1 MRLAFYAPMKPPDH
15 PTPSGDRRMARLLL
29 TALARRGHETEI
41 ACRFVSREPTG
52 DAARQARLLVLG
64 EGLADA
70 LLRRYRK
77 RPEASRPEAWLTYH
91 LYYKAPDLIGPKVAE
106 GLGIPYLAAEV
117 SLAAKR
123 AGGPW
128 DAYHRA
134 LLRALERAA
143 AAITINPADAAG
155 LPRGLRQILLPPFL
169 ESADYSGLPRDR
181 DGLAQELGLPAEE
194 PWLLAVGMFREGD
207 KLASYRLLGKAL
219 AKLLDRPWRLLVVG
233 DGAARAAV
241 EAALLPLGKER
252 LAFLGA
258 LGSDDLKRCY
268 AACDLLVWPA
278 LREAY
283 GMALLEAQ
291 AAGLPVVAGREGGVP
306 AVVRDG
312 ESGLLCDPGDA
323 DAFAQAVAQLLADPA
338 RREAMGRAAQRR
350 IAESQD
356 IEAAAAKLDALL
368 KEVRP

>member
-29 TALARRGHETEI
+29 EALARRGHEMEI
-41 ACRFVSREPTG
+41 ACRLVSREPKG
-52 DAARQARLLVLG
+52 DPARQQRLIALG
-64 EGLADA
+64 ERLAQA

-77 RPEASRPEAWLTYH
+77 RPQAERPEAWFTYH
-91 LYYKAPDLIGPKVAE
+91 LYYKAPDLIGPQVAE
-106 GLGIPYLAAEV
+106 GLCIPYLAAEV
-117 SLAAKR
+117 SRADKR

-128 DAYHRA
+128 SAYHEA
-134 LLRALERAA
+134 LLRALDSAA
-143 AAITINPADAAG
+143 AVVTINPADAPA
-155 LPRGLRQILLPPFL
+155 LPSRLRQLSLPPFL
-169 ESADYSGLPRDR
+169 ESAGYRGIPKDR
-181 DGLAQELGLPAEE
+181 VRLAQGLGFPPDD

-207 KLASYRLLGKAL
+207 KLASYRLLAEAL

-233 DGAARAAV
+233 DGQARAAV
-241 EAALLPLGKER
+241 EEALRPLGQER

-258 LGSDDLKRCY
+258 LDAEGLKRCY

-306 AVVRDG
+306 AVVSDG
-312 ESGLLCDPGDA
+312 ESGLLCEPGDA
-323 DAFAQAVAQLLADPA
+323 EAFAQAVAALLADPA
-338 RREAMGRAAQRR
+338 RRQAMGRAAQTRV
-350 IAESQD
+350 AASQD
-356 IEAAAAKLDALL
+356 IDLAAEKLDALL
-368 KEVRP
+368 REVWP